1 MESTLSQIN
10 GLMATITADFGHNLK
25 ICKETLVTLCDVC
38 ASVNDG
44 ATENANLLNQINQ
57 EKIKN
62 MGLFNSTKFQ
72 SEDSNK

>member
-1 MESTLSQIN
+1 MANTLNQIN
-10 GLMATITADFGHNLK
+10 KLMARITADFGRDLK
-25 ICKETLVTLCDVC
+25 TCKDTLETLSDVC
-38 ASVNDG
+38 VNVSAE

-62 MGLFNSTKFQ
+62 MGLLNSTNFQ